1 MLDIVLTF
9 LWAFLVALF
18 AVPSIISVAHT
29 KSLLDRPNHRTIHRS
44 LTPRLGGLAIF
55 AGFMSALT
63 IFGVLSHGV
72 QQLLA
77 GCLIIFFLGVK
88 DDLVS
93 VSALKK
99 FFVQLLAGGIVMVI
113 GKVKITS
120 FQGIFGIYEL
130 EPEISFVFTFFVIIG
145 VTNAINLL
153 DGMDGLAGTVILI
166 VSLVFGSYFYY
177 YNNVYSY
184 AAFALAGGSLGFL
197 KYNIHK
203 ARIFMGDTGS
213 LVSGFILSVMAIEFV
228 EMKIVDSA
236 PALAIGILI
245 LPLFDTLRVFTIRV
259 FSGKWPFHP
268 DRNHLHHNLLAL
280 GWSQLTVLMIMILT
294 NLLVIG
300 FMFVF
305 SDLGN
310 FQLLLII
317 LIFTVFI
324 SLLLGYFVKEEKE
337 DVINA

>member
-63 IFGVLSHGV
+63 IFGTLSQGV

-99 FFVQLLAGGIVMVI
+99 FFVQILAGGIVMVI

-120 FQGIFGIYEL
+120 FQGILGIYEL
-130 EPEISFVFTFFVIIG
+130 EPEISFVFTFLVIIG
-145 VTNAINLL
+145 ITNAINLL
-153 DGMDGLAGTVILI
+153 DGMDGLAGTVILV

-197 KYNIHK
+197 KFNIHK

-213 LVSGFILSVMAIEFV
+213 LVSGFILSVLAIEFV

-236 PALAIGILI
+236 PALAVGILI
-245 LPLFDTLRVFTIRV
+245 LPIFDTLRVFSIRV
-259 FSGKWPFHP
+259 FNGKWPFHP
-268 DRNHLHHNLLAL
+268 DRNHLHHKLLAL
-280 GWSQLTVLMIMILT
+280 GLSQLTALAIMITT
-294 NLLVIG
+294 NLLVIS
-300 FMFVF
+300 FMFIF
-305 SDLGN
+305 SSLGN
-310 FQLLLII
+310 FQLLLIT
-317 LIFTVFI
+317 LIFAVFI
-324 SLLLGYFVKEEKE
+324 SLLLGYLVKEEKE
-337 DVINA
+337 DVVNA